1 MLKKD
6 NGVSYDTKLLNKLE
20 SWQREAIAIH
30 RGSRLEAREAYEYMR
45 GNMLP
50 DDVIWELQQRNQP
63 ISWENAYQ
71 EIDSKIEGLTLLG
84 QQEVKAVPR
93 RVLNRERVQVIND
106 TLKSF
111 RDSTE
116 YATNKKLSNRDL
128 RLSGLTAMEVKLK
141 VVKGEVDALGKP
153 LYDVEYI
160 YRPALELLFDPY
172 AQRPDFSDGRFITH
186 SRLVHASSLPKLAW
200 QSEKMVRVNRTWYR
214 DEEYNIRFCMW
225 VEGQILQD
233 IPSPYRNLDRF
244 PIALR
249 KLYEGTPFKEYYG
262 MYRNIKPLQDKL
274 NFIMLR
280 VSNMLGSKKLL
291 VESDAVDD
299 IEEFA
304 EGMSRDDAVLEMR
317 PDALKNKKWADVTS
331 MNNIPALM
339 QLAQDTR
346 AKMKTIVGVNDEL
359 LGIATSRLSGDAM
372 ELRKEAGLA
381 GLQNFLDVQGELDK
395 DIAEITVPIVQ
406 QYFTAEQLLVVR
418 DSFTNEPKEVPIN
431 AYHRDPKGRLV
442 YEDVQGARKPK
453 RKNIID
459 SGRFTFFLVKSPVTR
474 GATGE
479 RSRTWAELMKVLQV
493 ARPDVVANILP
504 SMLRDIDSP
513 VADEVREIVAK
524 MDEMAQQNQQAN
536 QEQMQA
542 MQLELKEKVAKIAE
556 LESKANLNN
565 AKAGEIGEVEG
576 INERLKGV

>member
-1 MLKKD
+1 MP
-6 NGVSYDTKLLNKLE
+6 KLLNQLE
-20 SWQREAIAIH
+20 KWQQEAITIH
-30 RGSRLEAREAYEYMR
+30 RGSRIEAREAYEYLR

-50 DDVIWELQQRNQP
+50 DDVIWELQQRKQP

-93 RVLNRERVQVIND
+93 RVLNRQKVQIIND

-128 RLSGLTAMEVKLK
+128 RMSGITAMEVKLK
-141 VVKGEVDALGKP
+141 VVKGEVDALGEP
-153 LYDVEYI
+153 LHDIEYI
-160 YRPALELLFDPY
+160 YRPSLELLFDPY
-172 AQRPDFSDGRFITH
+172 AQRPDFSDARYITH
-186 SRLVHASSLPKLAW
+186 TRLVHASSLPKLW
-200 QSEKMVRVNRTWYR
+200 NSDEMVRLNRTWYR
-214 DEEYNIRFCMW
+214 DESGNIRFCMW
-225 VEGQILQD
+225 VTGQILQD
-233 IPSPYRNLDRF
+233 IASPFKNLDRF
-244 PIALR
+244 PIAIR
-249 KLYEGTPFKEYYG
+249 RLYEGTPFKEYYG

-280 VSNMLGSKKLL
+280 VSSQLGSKKLL

-304 EGMSRDDAVLEMR
+304 DGMSRDDSVIELR
-317 PDALKNKKWADVTS
+317 PNALKEKKWADITS
-331 MNNIPALM
+331 INNIPALM

-346 AKMKTIVGVNDEL
+346 NKMKTIIGVNDEL
-359 LGIATSRLSGDAM
+359 LGLATSRLSGDAM

-395 DIAEITVPIVQ
+395 DVAEITVPIIQ

-418 DSFTNEPKEVPIN
+418 DSFTNEPKEVAIN
-431 AYHRDPKGRLV
+431 AYHRDKSGRLV
-442 YEDVQGARKPK
+442 YEDVQGVRKPK
-453 RKNIID
+453 RKNVID

-479 RSRTWAELMKVLQV
+479 RSRTWAEIMKVLQV
-493 ARPDVVANILP
+493 ARPDVVASILP

-513 VADEVREIVAK
+513 VADEVREIISK
-524 MDEMAQQNQQAN
+524 MDEMAQQNQQQN
-536 QEQMQA
+536 QEQMEMLQV
-542 MQLELKEKVAKIAE
+542 QLKEKVAKIAE

-565 AKAGEIGEVEG
+565 AKAHEIGEVEG
-576 INERLKGV
+576 INERLKRV

>member
-1 MLKKD
+1 MSKNKD
-6 NGVSYDTKLLNKLE
+6 NTLLNTLE
-20 SWQREAIAIH
+20 EWQRVATDIH
-30 RGSRLEAREAYEYMR
+30 RGSRLEAYKAYEYLR
-45 GNMLP
+45 GNQLP
-50 DDVIWELQQRNQP
+50 DDVIWELQQRGQP

-71 EIDSKIEGLTLLG
+71 EIDSKIEGLTILG
-84 QQEVKAVPR
+84 QQEVRAVPR
-93 RVLNRERVQVIND
+93 RVLNRQRVQIIND

-128 RLSGLTAMEVKLK
+128 RMSGLTAMEVKLK
-141 VVKGEVDALGKP
+141 VIKGEVDALGKP
-153 LYDVEYI
+153 LHEIEYI
-160 YRPALELLFDPY
+160 YRPSLELLFDPY
-172 AQRPDFSDGRFITH
+172 AQRPDFSDARFVTH
-186 SRLVHASSLPKLAW
+186 TRLVHATSLPKLKW
-200 QSEKMVRVNRTWYR
+200 QSEQMVRLNRTWYR
-214 DEEYNIRFCMW
+214 DKKGKIRFAMW
-225 VEGQILQD
+225 VKGQILQD
-233 IPSPYRNLDRF
+233 IPSPYHRLDRF

-280 VSNMLGSKKLL
+280 ISNMLGSKKLL

-317 PDALKNKKWADVTS
+317 PDALRKRKWADVTS
-331 MNNIPALM
+331 TNNIPALM

-395 DIAEITVPIVQ
+395 DIAEITVPIIQ
-406 QYFTAEQLLVVR
+406 EYFTAEQLLVVR

-431 AYHRDPKGRLV
+431 AYHRDRSGRLV
-442 YEDVQGARKPK
+442 YEEVQGVREPK
-453 RKNIID
+453 RENVID

-493 ARPDVVANILP
+493 ARPDVVASILP

-524 MDEMAQQNQQAN
+524 MDEMAEQSQQNN
-536 QEQMQA
+536 QEQMQM
-542 MQLELKEKVAKIAE
+542 MQVQLKEKVAKIAE

-565 AKAGEIGEVEG
+565 AKANEIGEVEG
-576 INERLKGV
+576 INERINRLKIR

>member
-1 MLKKD
+1 MLKKKD
-6 NGVSYDTKLLNKLE
+6 VSYDTKLLQKLKK
-20 SWQREAIAIH
+20 WQKEAIFIH

-50 DDVIWELQQRNQP
+50 DDVIWELQQRSQP

-93 RVLNRERVQVIND
+93 RVLNRKRVEIIND

-116 YATNKKLSNRDL
+116 YETNKKLSNRDL

-153 LYDVEYI
+153 LHEVEYI
-160 YRPALELLFDPY
+160 YRPALELFFDPY

-200 QSEKMVRVNRTWYR
+200 KSETMVRLNRTWYR

-225 VEGQILQD
+225 VEEQILQD

-280 VSNMLGSKKLL
+280 VSNMLGSKKIL

-304 EGMSRDDAVLEMR
+304 EGMSRDDSVLEMR

-442 YEDVQGARKPK
+442 YQDVQGARKPK

-565 AKAGEIGEVEG
+565 AKAGEI
-576 INERLKGV
+576 RPSASPLRS

>member
-1 MLKKD
+1 MCNK
-6 NGVSYDTKLLNKLE
+6 NTELLNKLE
-20 SWQREAIAIH
+20 AWQRESIDIH
-30 RGSRLEAREAYEYMR
+30 RGSRIEARESYEYLR
-45 GNMLP
+45 GNQLP
-50 DDVIWELQQRNQP
+50 DDVIWELQQRGQP

-93 RVLNRERVQVIND
+93 RVLNRERVQIIND

-128 RLSGLTAMEVKLK
+128 RMSGITAMEVKLK

-153 LYDVEYI
+153 MHEIEYI

-172 AQRPDFSDGRFITH
+172 AQRPDFSDGRFVTH
-186 SRLVHASSLPKLAW
+186 TRLVHASSLPNL
-200 QSEKMVRVNRTWYR
+200 QYRSNEMVRLNRTWYR
-214 DEEYNIRFCMW
+214 DENYNIRFCMW
-225 VEGQILQD
+225 VSGQILQD
-233 IPSPYRNLDRF
+233 IPSPYTKLDRF
-244 PIALR
+244 PIAIR

-280 VSNMLGSKKLL
+280 ISNMLGSKKLL
-291 VESDAVDD
+291 IESDAVDD

-304 EGMSRDDAVLEMR
+304 DGMSRDDAVLEMR

-331 MNNIPALM
+331 TNNIPALM

-346 AKMKTIVGVNDEL
+346 NKMKTIVGVNDEL

-406 QYFTAEQLLVVR
+406 EYFTAEQLLVVR

-431 AYHRDPKGRLV
+431 AYHRDKMGRLV
-442 YEDVQGARKPK
+442 YEEVQGVREPK
-453 RKNIID
+453 RKNVID

-493 ARPDVVANILP
+493 ARPDVVASILP

-513 VADEVREIVAK
+513 VADEVREIIAK
-524 MDEMAQQNQQAN
+524 MDEMAQQNAQNN
-536 QEQMQA
+536 QEQMQ
-542 MQLELKEKVAKIAE
+542 MLEVQLKEKMAKIAE

-565 AKAGEIGEVEG
+565 AKANEIGEVG
-576 INERLKGV
+576 DINARIKQMSEK